1 MGSIF
6 CSASFGVV
14 VSVLLCSAIFTGAG
28 YAQLFPQTNNSV
40 SKPSP
45 TLGLPRPQS
54 KPILHLVKILTP
66 TKGQQVPAGRDL
78 LISGTSA
85 DNSTSGCKV
94 SIKVNGVNPYQNAL
108 PSGSV
113 GHQNYSKWNFTL
125 NSTYTIVKPGANKIT
140 AKFSCSGNP
149 TLLSHTSVN
158 VTGVSTPT
166 TASLNP
172 QKVPLGGSA
181 SGAVNSTISKMVSN
195 IKSTTPSNITSTS
208 ENSKIKAGK
217 SMLVSIRFAKSSVL
231 PGKEQTITL
240 KVVDANLSTPIA
252 NASVVGNITKTSGLI
267 KNFEGT
273 TDGGGTA
280 SYSWNITKGE
290 STSKYKAVV
299 QVSAPD
305 YESQSASKSFK
316 VNSSP
321 LVSTNITNFVTSTH
335 HAHPST
341 IIPIPHIRIPIIK
354 IPFQLPF
361 H

>member
-1 MGSIF
+1 
-6 CSASFGVV
+6 
-14 VSVLLCSAIFTGAG
+14 
-28 YAQLFPQTNNSV
+28 
-40 SKPSP
+40 
-45 TLGLPRPQS
+45 
-54 KPILHLVKILTP
+54 
-66 TKGQQVPAGRDL
+66 
-78 LISGTSA
+78 
-85 DNSTSGCKV
+85 
-94 SIKVNGVNPYQNAL
+94 
-108 PSGSV
+108 
-113 GHQNYSKWNFTL
+113 
-125 NSTYTIVKPGANKIT
+125 
-140 AKFSCSGNP
+140 
-149 TLLSHTSVN
+149 
-158 VTGVSTPT
+158 
-166 TASLNP
+166 
-172 QKVPLGGSA
+172 
-181 SGAVNSTISKMVSN
+181 MVSN

-217 SMLVSIRFAKSSVL
+217 SMLVSIRFARSSVL

-290 STSKYKAVV
+290 TTSKYKVVV

-321 LVSTNITNFVTSTH
+321 FVSTNITNFVTSNH